1 VVSRSG
7 ERGRVLRNG
16 FVGQKHRRWSGC
28 VGEGYRQDPERRAAT
43 ICHPERR
50 VEGAC
55 LVTVWRLWTGGRR
68 TVAPRARQ
76 RRSGAKS
83 PVGGTAGP
91 SGCWDPAVGWEGG
104 DRDLLCCGGRL
115 RCLPQGH
122 QGPGGGASC
131 PPKQGPGRDPGDGG
145 PEGKGQG
152 APRGPGGELH
162 GGGGGGRGD
171 GPTGRLEVEAH
182 RRRHP
187 RGGQA
192 VDPGSGG
199 VMGRRREGVLLKIP
213 PGVGGLVFGPGFL
226 ILFHLQGDKKTM
238 EVENRD
244 LGARGVVGIP
254 ILGSSP
260 RGSPAGWW
268 WCRSRPLP
276 PARHRSHGVGYARC
290 QENTQRCGQPSTKR
304 L

>member
-1 VVSRSG
+1 LVSRSG
-7 ERGRVLRNG
+7 ERGRLLRNG

-122 QGPGGGASC
+122 QGPGGGQAVPRS
-131 PPKQGPGRDPGDGG
+131 KALGGTQVTGG
-145 PEGKGQG
+145 PRARARGHPG
-152 APRGPGGELH
+152 APAVSCTAVAAAAGATGP
-162 GGGGGGRGD
+162 
-171 GPTGRLEVEAH
+171 
-182 RRRHP
+182 
-187 RGGQA
+187 Q
-192 VDPGSGG
+192 
-199 VMGRRREGVLLKIP
+199 
-213 PGVGGLVFGPGFL
+213 
-226 ILFHLQGDKKTM
+226 
-238 EVENRD
+238 
-244 LGARGVVGIP
+244 
-254 ILGSSP
+254 
-260 RGSPAGWW
+260 AGW
-268 WCRSRPLP
+268 R
-276 PARHRSHGVGYARC
+276 
-290 QENTQRCGQPSTKR
+290 
-304 L
+304 